1 MPSDAR
7 SWIDEAADLALENH
21 RHNKPE
27 GGPLVCASGA
37 SPSGPVHLGNLRE
50 VLTTHFVV
58 EELRRRG
65 HEVVHLHSW
74 DDYDRFRKVPVGTPE
89 EWSQY
94 VGRPLSEVPDPSG
107 EHASWAD
114 RYITQCEQALE
125 RLGVRM
131 KSVRQSIEYPVNRAY
146 TEQIHHCMVHRLE
159 IFDVLAR
166 YQTEKLQTVSLEER
180 RANYWPFRV
189 YDPET
194 RKDTTT
200 TRGYDPSSRTVTY
213 RCNESGLEKS
223 FSLHDACPGK
233 LVWKVDWPM
242 RWHHEKVDFEP
253 GGPDHSAPAGSY
265 TVGKALSPMLFAWR
279 PPAYIQYAFVGF
291 GGMTKMSSSS
301 GAVPTPE
308 DGLRVMEPALLRWL
322 YLRRKSTKSFEISF
336 GTQMW
341 RAYGE
346 FDRLKDKIDADKAGE
361 VEALSYARAVTTSD
375 GELALPTVQMPFRTL
390 WTAIDVSGGA
400 PGVLARVLRDN
411 LDEVELPERDE
422 ELLAA
427 LEPRL
432 SCARN
437 WIEEFVPTEDRIL
450 PRSAFGA
457 DAWAALSEEQRGMV
471 GLLVSR
477 MRGTWTA
484 SALETLV
491 YGVPKLTLGL
501 ALDDGP
507 TPEVKALQKAFF
519 QALYQLLLDKNRGPR
534 LPTLLVSLGPD
545 RAASLL
551 TPPG

>member
-1 MPSDAR
+1 MSSDAR
-7 SWIDEAADLALENH
+7 SWIDEAADLALDNH
-21 RHNKPE
+21 RHNKPD
-27 GGPLVCASGA
+27 GGPIICASGA

-50 VLTTHFVV
+50 LLTTHFVV

-74 DDYDRFRKVPVGTPE
+74 DDYDRFRKVPAGTPE
-89 EWSQY
+89 SWSQY
-94 VGRPLSEVPDPSG
+94 IGRPLSEVPDPSG
-107 EHASWAD
+107 EHPSWAD
-114 RYITQCEQALE
+114 RYITQCERALE

-131 KSVRQSIEYPVNRAY
+131 RSVRQSVMYPVERAY
-146 TEQIHHCMVHRLE
+146 VEQVHHCMVHRHD

-189 YDPET
+189 FDPET
-194 RKDTTT
+194 RTDDTTT
-200 TRGYDPSSRTVTY
+200 LGYDAATRTVTY
-213 RCNESGLEKS
+213 KRNDTGEEKS

-242 RWHHEKVDFEP
+242 RWEYEKVDFEP

-265 TVGKALSPMLFAWR
+265 TVGKALAPALFSWR

-291 GGMTKMSSSS
+291 GGMTKMSSSAGS
-301 GAVPTPE
+301 VPTPE

-322 YLRRKSTKSFEISF
+322 YLRRKSTKSFDISF

-346 FDRLKDKIDADKAGE
+346 FDRLKDKIDQGKAGE
-361 VEALSYARAVTTSD
+361 VEAMSYQRAVHTSD
-375 GELALPTVQMPFRTL
+375 GEMALPAIQMPFRTL

-411 LDEVELPERDE
+411 LDDEDLPTDDDAF
-422 ELLAA
+422 LAA

-437 WIEEFVPTEDRIL
+437 WIEEFVPAEDRIL
-450 PRSAFGA
+450 PRSTFGA
-457 DAWAALSEEQRGMV
+457 DAWAELSPDQREMV
-471 GLLVSR
+471 GMLVDR
-477 MRGTWTA
+477 MRARWTA

-491 YGVPKLTLGL
+491 YGVPKLKVGL
-501 ALDDGP
+501 PLDSGP
-507 TPEVKALQKAFF
+507 TPEVKKLQKAFF
-519 QALYQLLLDKNRGPR
+519 QALYQLLLGKTRGPR
-534 LPTLLVSLGPD
+534 LPTLLVSLGAD
-545 RAASLL
+545 RAAALL
-551 TPPG
+551 TPPA